1 MSGYGFKKPNA
12 ASADEVA
19 DKLNLSG
26 LSKAPLRIDRVR
38 EEEAIARG
46 AAMGFVDRAQGEGE
60 NVSAR
65 PSRRRRETVAQGNLF
80 IKGPQETLDWFV
92 EFTNQRGH
100 RSYWQALEE
109 LRALTA
115 KG

>member
-12 ASADEVA
+12 ASADDVA
-19 DKLNLSG
+19 GKLNLSG
-26 LSKAPLRIDRVR
+26 LSKAPLRVDPVK
-38 EEEAIARG
+38 EEEAVARG
-46 AAMGFVDRAQGEGE
+46 AAMGFVDRAQGESEG
-60 NVSAR
+60 VPVR

-92 EFTNQRGH
+92 DFTNQRGH
-100 RSYWQALEE
+100 RAYWQALEE
-109 LRALTA
+109 LRALAA

>member
-1 MSGYGFKKPNA
+1 MSGYGFKKPKA
-12 ASADEVA
+12 APADEVA

-38 EEEAIARG
+38 EEEAVARG

-60 NVSAR
+60 SVSAR

-80 IKGPQETLDWFV
+80 IKGGV
-92 EFTNQRGH
+92 RMRG
-100 RSYWQALEE
+100 
-109 LRALTA
+109 
-115 KG
+115 